1 MVERSYSSVLAAFNL
16 SAKLVHIEYALAAI
30 AGEAPAVGVMAA
42 NGVV

>member
-30 AGEAPAVGVMAA
+30 AGEAPAVGIIAA